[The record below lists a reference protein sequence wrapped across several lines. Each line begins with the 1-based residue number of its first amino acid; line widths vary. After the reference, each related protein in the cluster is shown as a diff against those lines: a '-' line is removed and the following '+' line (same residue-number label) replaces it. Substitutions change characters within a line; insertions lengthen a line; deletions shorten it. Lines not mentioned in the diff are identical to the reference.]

1 MTLFSFK
8 HSELENKRSYFR
20 YLSILR
26 DSLNNVLGP
35 NLLRLIT
42 LIKTEGGNNKIAQA
56 NKFFMLSVTHPLLKK
71 HSVLQTIFTEI

>member
-1 MTLFSFK
+1 M
-8 HSELENKRSYFR
+8 
-20 YLSILR
+20 

-56 NKFFMLSVTHPLLKK
+56 NKFFMLSVTHPPLKK